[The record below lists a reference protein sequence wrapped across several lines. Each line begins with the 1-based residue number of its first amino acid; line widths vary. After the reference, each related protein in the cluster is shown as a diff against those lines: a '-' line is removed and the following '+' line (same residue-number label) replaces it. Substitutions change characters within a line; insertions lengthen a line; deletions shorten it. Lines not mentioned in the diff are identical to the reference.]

1 MQNDFILIENVS
13 NEYSNEL
20 EYSIKLLMKYIE
32 QLDGDH
38 TTIDLDY
45 IKSFLCSTTAKLF
58 ALKSSLYAKD
68 YCKYD
73 VNYSSEY
80 EQVFLNMSSTI
91 ELSRGLNIVA
101 DYLVS
106 HICRKQVADG
116 LCFSD
121 KSQLE
126 YMLRINDNNFA
137 ILPYFCWNN
146 QNTYILRIA
155 YNKDSYLKSQY
166 CCI

>member
-1 MQNDFILIENVS
+1 MGLDITFYKAKRSKDNETKERLQEIRKALAAEYLKSDECNSKLIK
-13 NEYSNEL
+13 EL
-20 EYSIKLLMKYIE
+20 EDEKEKINPWNEVAYFRKVNFLIPFFGYEEDCSNIEIDKY
-32 QLDGDH
+32 
-38 TTIDLDY
+38 
-45 IKSFLCSTTAKLF
+45 
-58 ALKSSLYAKD
+58 
-68 YCKYD
+68 
-73 VNYSSEY
+73 
-80 EQVFLNMSSTI
+80 
-91 ELSRGLNIVA
+91 
-101 DYLVS
+101 
-106 HICRKQVADG
+106 QVADG